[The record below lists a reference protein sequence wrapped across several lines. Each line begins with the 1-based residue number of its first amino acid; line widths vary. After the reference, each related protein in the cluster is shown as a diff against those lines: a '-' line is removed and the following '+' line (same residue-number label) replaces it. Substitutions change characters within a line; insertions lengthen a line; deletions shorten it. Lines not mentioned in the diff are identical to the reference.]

1 MTKISGSHL
10 FLFILGLLCCSCAAV
25 IEQVDDGDLIHML
38 TGRED
43 NVIVLFTKNN
53 CQECDDL
60 ELVVENAQKDLK
72 ETVGAVVVKA
82 LNSHMVNLYDP
93 TKEPALIYFR
103 RGVPLLYHGE
113 KNPEDIVRMFS
124 ENSEPAVKELA
135 DDNFEHLTQASTG
148 ATTGDWLVFFYS
160 ADCVF
165 CLRLH
170 ATWEAV
176 AAHLKHRLNV
186 ARVNRLEAG
195 ISTAKRFGITESP
208 EFILLRQGKIYRYKP
223 KQYTAQKFIDFAT
236 KEYAKQTNPEQVP
249 VEENNIN
256 SFITDQLKSLAD
268 NQQLILIIA
277 GILAVVILVVVIVV
291 CKASKQKAPPTVK
304 KSNKIKKA
312 K

>member
-1 MTKISGSHL
+1 MNKSRGSLL
-10 FLFILGLLCCSCAAV
+10 FLLLLGVICCCVAV

-72 ETVGAVVVKA
+72 DNVGAVVVKA

-93 TKEPALIYFR
+93 TREPALIYFR

-113 KNPEDIVRMFS
+113 KNVEDIVRMFS
-124 ENSEPAVKELA
+124 ENSEPAVKELG

-195 ISTAKRFGITESP
+195 ISTAKRFGIVESP

-236 KEYAKQTNPEQVP
+236 KDYAKQTNPEPVP
-249 VEENNIN
+249 AEEANIN
-256 SFITDQLKSLAD
+256 SFISDQLKSLAD
-268 NQQLILIIA
+268 NQQLILIIC
-277 GILAVVILVVVIVV
+277 GVLAVVILLAVIIA
-291 CKASKQKAPPTVK
+291 CKASKKKAPTVK
-304 KSNKIKKA
+304 KPTNKTKKA